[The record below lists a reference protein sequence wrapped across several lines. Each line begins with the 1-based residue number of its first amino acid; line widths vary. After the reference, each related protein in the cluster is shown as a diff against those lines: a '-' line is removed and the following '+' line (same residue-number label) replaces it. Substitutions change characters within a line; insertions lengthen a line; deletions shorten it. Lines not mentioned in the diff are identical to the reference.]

1 MIETRFKDTEI
12 GRIPEDWEIKDLR
25 DSFEFLS
32 NNTLSREKLG
42 DDGRIRNIHYG
53 DVLIAYGVHVD
64 VERDFIPAIADANY
78 CAKNFAKNGDI
89 IIADTAEDETVG
101 KAVEVV
107 NIGETQ
113 IVSGLHTMWLHPKVE
128 GLFYIGYLGYAFNA
142 SLFHNQLFPL
152 MQGTKVTSVSK
163 TAIKDTY
170 ITVPPKKEQSRIA
183 SALTSIDNL
192 ISSLDK
198 LIEKK
203 KNIKQGTMQQLLT
216 GKKRLKGFSEPWMEK
231 YLKDSFLI
239 IVNNC
244 CSREELSDTGKV
256 LNVHYGDVLIK
267 FGAVIDVKN
276 NHLPYIVGKDV
287 ASRPLKDGDIIMAD
301 TAEDEACG
309 KVCEIR
315 GINDL
320 QVESGL
326 HTIALRPLD
335 VYGERFLGYYM
346 NSTAFHDLLLP
357 LMQGTKV
364 TSISKSALMN
374 VGFSVPSSIEE
385 QTAIASVLCSMDNE
399 ISAIE
404 AKKAKYESIKQG
416 MMQQLLTGR
425 IRLVETAAKADTT
438 TANRHFR
445 RSVLAA
451 EIADRLCE
459 EPTFGHVKMEKMLFL
474 VERLCHLDIGSQYHR
489 DAAGPYDNRALFSI
503 DSQLKSQKWFEAQKT
518 AKGVRYIPMQKRGG
532 HKSYF
537 DRYYSDV
544 LPIFDKVINTFRR
557 QKTEQCEIVATLYS
571 AWEDLLLGNKPCTD
585 ADIVDEVLNNWHES
599 KKRIPPER
607 WQRAIQWMREND
619 FAPKQADL

>member
-1 MIETRFKDTEI
+1 MIETRFKDTEV
-12 GRIPEDWEIKDLR
+12 GRIPEDWEVMP
-25 DSFEFLS
+25 
-32 NNTLSREKLG
+32 LSRIGAFSKGAGISRAESLSG
-42 DDGRIRNIHYG
+42 D
-53 DVLIAYGVHVD
+53 
-64 VERDFIPAIADANY
+64 IPAIRYGEIYTVHNNY
-78 CAKNFAKNGDI
+78 IKRFFSHISPDVALTSKKIKKGDLLFTASGETKEDIAKCVAFDLDEPEVYAGGDI
-89 IIADTAEDETVG
+89 IIL
-101 KAVEVV
+101 
-107 NIGETQ
+107 
-113 IVSGLHTMWLHPKVE
+113 SPKQN
-128 GLFYIGYLGYAFNA
+128 LNSRYLGFLFNSKEIIKQRTAKAQGDAVVHITTDSIA
-142 SLFHNQLFPL
+142 SIRASIPR
-152 MQGTKVTSVSK
+152 
-163 TAIKDTY
+163 
-170 ITVPPKKEQSRIA
+170 TVEEQSRIA

-399 ISAIE
+399 ISALE
-404 AKKAKYESIKQG
+404 AKKAKYESMKQG

-425 IRLVETAAKADTT
+425 IRLVGTAAKTDTT
-438 TANRHFR
+438 TANRYFR

-544 LPIFDKVINTFRR
+544 LPIFDKVINTFKR

-607 WQRAIQWMREND
+607 WQRAIQWMCENG